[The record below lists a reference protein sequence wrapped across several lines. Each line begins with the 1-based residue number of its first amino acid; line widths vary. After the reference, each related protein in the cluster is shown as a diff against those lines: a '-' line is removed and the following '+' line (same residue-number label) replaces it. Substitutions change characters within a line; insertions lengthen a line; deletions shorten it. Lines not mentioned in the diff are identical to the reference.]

1 MFSNDVTNKSLISKI
16 HKQLIELSNEK
27 QNQTTQSKNEQNTS
41 TDISQK
47 KTYRLPTFCWKDA

>member
-47 KTYRLPTFCWKDA
+47 KTYRLPTFC